1 MAAGVMDSAAMVMI
15 MRSTLGFGSDD
26 GSGEWRM
33 ANGESK
39 HGMENGENVGSSL
52 ETCTL
57 EGYLAGNGC
66 TIPTNIRGV

>member
-33 ANGESK
+33 ARASMAWRTERTSAARSR
-39 HGMENGENVGSSL
+39 HAL
-52 ETCTL
+52 
-57 EGYLAGNGC
+57 
-66 TIPTNIRGV
+66 